1 MKDEKLESTS
11 DYADGHW
18 NSEYQGLDLPDCH
31 EPAGAGDD
39 RRIGLGGSWPLL
51 DAPGSGIA
59 DKFMGRNV
67 NRSNEQKI
75 DSRGS

>member
-1 MKDEKLESTS
+1 MKDEKLESAS

-18 NSEYQGLDLPDCH
+18 NSEYRGLDLPDCH

-59 DKFMGRNV
+59 VFSYGL
-67 NRSNEQKI
+67 
-75 DSRGS
+75 